1 MIATNKTPKEI
12 RCAIYTRKSTTEGLD
27 QDFNTLDAQRESGSA
42 YIASQRHEGWTEVET
57 RYDDGGFT
65 GGNMD
70 RPSLKQLL
78 ADIEAG
84 KIDCVVVYK
93 VDRLSRSLLDF
104 SRIMETLDAAGCSF
118 VSVTQQFNTCSS
130 MGRLTLNI
138 LLSFAQFE
146 REIISERTRDKM
158 GAARR
163 KGKYIGGRPILGYDI
178 NRKTKRLVVN
188 EAEAVRVR
196 QIFDLY
202 LEHEGLIPT
211 VDAISQ
217 HGWRTKLWTTKAGK
231 TVGGVRFNKN
241 ALHGLLTNR
250 IYLGKVTYHEEIY
263 EGEHDAIVDP
273 ETFERVQQRLRR
285 NRINAGDRVHGR
297 SAGVL
302 AGLIHCAPCNSAM
315 THSVSSRRR
324 QSKRYRYY
332 VCGGAAKRGRKT
344 CPRPSL
350 PAEEVER
357 FVLAQLQSLTI
368 DEDLLSDTCNRVR
381 RSVDDRRR
389 DLAKERSTLVVA
401 VHQTEK
407 AIDALSTPADDDDR
421 DAARI
426 RSLATLT
433 DQHRRDCKR
442 LDEVNDQLQ
451 TIETALPDR
460 VAILRAVKD
469 IETLWDHLTI
479 GERSRLMSLLIER
492 IEHDPVEGNLSI
504 TLSPAGLQSFS
515 TGTATSNPNAS
526 S

>member
-1 MIATNKTPKEI
+1 
-12 RCAIYTRKSTTEGLD
+12 
-27 QDFNTLDAQRESGSA
+27 
-42 YIASQRHEGWTEVET
+42 
-57 RYDDGGFT
+57 
-65 GGNMD
+65 
-70 RPSLKQLL
+70 
-78 ADIEAG
+78 
-84 KIDCVVVYK
+84 
-93 VDRLSRSLLDF
+93 
-104 SRIMETLDAAGCSF
+104 
-118 VSVTQQFNTCSS
+118 
-130 MGRLTLNI
+130 
-138 LLSFAQFE
+138 
-146 REIISERTRDKM
+146 
-158 GAARR
+158 
-163 KGKYIGGRPILGYDI
+163 
-178 NRKTKRLVVN
+178 
-188 EAEAVRVR
+188 
-196 QIFDLY
+196 
-202 LEHEGLIPT
+202 
-211 VDAISQ
+211 
-217 HGWRTKLWTTKAGK
+217 
-231 TVGGVRFNKN
+231 
-241 ALHGLLTNR
+241 
-250 IYLGKVTYHEEIY
+250 
-263 EGEHDAIVDP
+263 
-273 ETFERVQQRLRR
+273 
-285 NRINAGDRVHGR
+285 
-297 SAGVL
+297 
-302 AGLIHCAPCNSAM
+302 M

-324 QSKRYRYY
+324 QAKRYRYY

-389 DLAKERSTLVVA
+389 DLTKERSTLVA
-401 VHQTEK
+401 AIHQTEK
-407 AIDALSTPADDDDR
+407 AIDALSTPADDHDR

-426 RSLATLT
+426 QSLATLT

-515 TGTATSNPNAS
+515 TGTAPSSPNAS